1 MNDYIRFVTPEEP
14 TMRQYDPKKHI
25 MSLLNQAKSILDK
38 VVEEAEKTE
47 DIEEIC
53 GKTIF
58 ELFNIFFYLGLLG
71 SNIKLHLASKEI
83 EKEAQEIDPDRVVK
97 RKDATCRM
105 CRMYREDLIERDL
118 VSGTFSGCYNC
129 STVGHTVKAD
139 TRVCREFDSR
149 PDIEVIG

>member
-1 MNDYIRFVTPEEP
+1 MSNYIRFENSEEP
-14 TMRQYDPKKHI
+14 RPRQYDPKKHI

-53 GKTIF
+53 GKTLF

-71 SNIKLHLASKEI
+71 NNINLHLESE
-83 EKEAQEIDPDRVVK
+83 EIDPARVIK

-105 CRMYREDLIERDL
+105 CRMYREDTIERDP
-118 VSGTFSGCYNC
+118 VSGTFSVCHDC
-129 STVGHTVKAD
+129 SAVNHTVKAD
-139 TRVCREFDSR
+139 TRACREFDSR